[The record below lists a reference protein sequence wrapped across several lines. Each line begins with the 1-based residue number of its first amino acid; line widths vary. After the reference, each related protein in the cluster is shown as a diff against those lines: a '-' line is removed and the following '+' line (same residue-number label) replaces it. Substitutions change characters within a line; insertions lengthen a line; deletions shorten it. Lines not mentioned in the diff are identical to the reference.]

1 LKNLYLLRLLYSLD
15 TKDVNLLYAQAT
27 STGYQLIDS
36 TPKVVMKL
44 LKTSQANSFI
54 AIKDSVQGSDFK
66 DNQWF

>member
-1 LKNLYLLRLLYSLD
+1 ML
-15 TKDVNLLYAQAT
+15 T

-54 AIKDSVQGSDFK
+54 AIKDSVQGSLILKTINGFLNIIK
-66 DNQWF
+66 MTH